1 MTRKNTN
8 LSFEKKAE
16 PFLLKPAGK
25 GYLWGGS
32 RLKED
37 FGKEIELEPLAET
50 WECSTHPDGPSIVAS
65 GKEKGRLLSD
75 VLKKHP
81 EYLGTH
87 PRTFGELP
95 ILIKFIDAYQD
106 LSIQVHPDDA
116 YARVY
121 ENGSLG
127 KTEMWYVLDAKR
139 DSRIIYGFH
148 HNIDKNTLKRSLK
161 EGTVEKYLQK
171 VRVQKDDVFL
181 VEPGTVHG
189 IGAGVLLAEIQ
200 ESSNITYRLYD
211 YKRLD
216 QKGKPRALHIEQAL
230 AVSDLKAR
238 EEPRQPMR
246 VLRYQPGCAWELLCR
261 CQYFQVVRL
270 LINTQC
276 CRSMVDYQ
284 TGSNTFE
291 VLLCTD
297 GCGVLF
303 MGQEKGLNF
312 FKGDCIFVPARSAPM
327 KLHGK
332 AQMLKV
338 SC

>member
-1 MTRKNTN
+1 MTRKNTS

-75 VLKKHP
+75 VLKKYP

-95 ILIKFIDAYQD
+95 ILIKLIDAYQD
-106 LSIQVHPDDA
+106 LSIQVHPDDT
-116 YARVY
+116 YARVH

-148 HNIDKNTLKRSLK
+148 HNIDMNTLKRSLK

-211 YKRLD
+211 YKRVD
-216 QKGKPRALHIEQAL
+216 KKGKPRALHIEQAL

-261 CQYFQVVRL
+261 CQYFQVERL

-303 MGQEKGLNF
+303 MGQDKGLNF

-332 AQMLKV
+332 AQLLKV